1 MLRTAVILII
11 LLNFIVAYCSVLV
24 PVKTIDS
31 PSIPVGEKHVVP
43 ESKGNGKN
51 VLQKTF
57 LFNGSYV
64 YLEDVLFV
72 LKNQNWTEE
81 EQPCLKRTVS
91 LLRNL
96 QNFTLWAAWNWDS
109 IASEPQGLLYGSRF
123 HLGNYDECMDAP
135 WYKDHEELRSQYCLA
150 DIVLERTDKAVKK
163 RAHDPYDPYQ
173 SALNLLEHQ
182 SYFLRPLNRLTWGM
196 CVPDICQKESVARL
210 MGILLAHSH
219 LGAAGLKANV
229 AVNSCDKANEPVHY
243 DALFY
248 AFFLVFG
255 ALTVISVVC
264 TLLNKKDL
272 NKRILI
278 ITKAFDL
285 KDNALDLLKIK
296 KEGIEVLYG
305 IRFFTMVIIVINHQF
320 GITNGGPISNGYR
333 VDEDI
338 VSFIGMFLLHDDVMV
353 DSFFWLSGFLTAN
366 IITKVKGSLNLP
378 VFLLRRYVRL
388 AVAYAVTIFYI
399 CSVYPYSGSGP
410 LWKKAISQDTDQCRK
425 NWWASLL
432 MISNYFD
439 TENICLVVSWYIPC
453 DFHFFVVTLL
463 AYWLYKNN
471 KLTGQIAAVLLSVAA
486 IMSPGI
492 VNYLYNLPPI
502 QLFTFDFISNP
513 RGQKQFHLTYIKS
526 HTRFAAYLIGF
537 FSGYIFVRY
546 YTMKNKRISQK
557 WSLIGM
563 LTGITLMIAVLFSG
577 PPYLWRQYTVLESAI
592 YAALNRPVWA
602 CGISFIVLSCAFG
615 NVPLIKSFFCWH
627 AWVPLS
633 RLAYGLYLTHSL
645 IIARNV
651 YVTRN
656 MQHNDYVTML
666 TMSGGVVVEG
676 LIASFLI
683 WILVEAP
690 INNLLAV
697 CLLPRREPSTTE
709 EKNEQNQ
716 GHLQDNL
723 PPVVQIDS
731 SKV

>member
-1 MLRTAVILII
+1 MQRTALILII
-11 LLNFIVAYCSVLV
+11 SLNFIVAYSSVLV
-24 PVKTIDS
+24 PVKNTDT
-31 PSIPVGEKHVVP
+31 SIREKQIVP

-81 EQPCLKRTVS
+81 EQPCLNRTVS

-150 DIVLERTDKAVKK
+150 DIVLERTDKGVKK
-163 RAHDPYDPYQ
+163 RDHDPYDPYQ

-196 CVPDICQKESVARL
+196 CVPDICEKESVVRL

-243 DALFY
+243 DGLFY
-248 AFFLVFG
+248 SFFCVFG
-255 ALTVISVVC
+255 VIIAVCVIS
-264 TLLNKKDL
+264 TILNKKDS
-272 NKRILI
+272 NYRNI

-285 KDNALDLLKIK
+285 NNNAMDLLKVK

-305 IRFFTMVIIVINHQF
+305 IRFFTMVIIVVSHQF
-320 GITNGGPISNGYR
+320 GISNGGPISNGYR

-338 VSFIGMFLLHDDVMV
+338 VSFIGMFILHDDVMV

-366 IITKVKGSLNLP
+366 IITKVKGPLNLP
-378 VFLLRRYVRL
+378 VFFLKRYVRL
-388 AVAYAVTIFYI
+388 AVAYAVTIFYV
-399 CSVYPYSGSGP
+399 CSVYPYTGSGP
-410 LWKKAISQDTDQCRK
+410 LWKTAVSQDTDQCRK

-439 TENICLVVSWYIPC
+439 TENICIVVSWYIPC
-453 DFHFFVVTLL
+453 DFHYFVITLL
-463 AYWLYKNN
+463 AYWLYKKN
-471 KLTGQIAAVLLSVAA
+471 KLTGQIVAVLLSIAA
-486 IMSPGI
+486 IISPGV

-563 LTGITLMIAVLFSG
+563 LIGIALMIAVLFSG

-602 CGISFIVLSCAFG
+602 CGISFIILSCAFG
-615 NVPLIKSFFCWH
+615 NVPLIKSFFCWR

-633 RLAYGLYLTHSL
+633 RLAYGLYLTHS
-645 IIARNV
+645 IMIARNV

-656 MQHNDYVTML
+656 MQHNDYITML
-666 TMSGGVVVEG
+666 TMSGGVVVGG

-683 WILVEAP
+683 WLLVEAP
-690 INNLLAV
+690 INNLVTAWLV
-697 CLLPRREPSTTE
+697 PSRKSSPIE
-709 EKNEQNQ
+709 DKNEQNN
-716 GHLQDNL
+716 GHLQENL